1 MLCTSAHVH
10 LKAAL
15 GGRGEQGDLELEVS
29 PGFIARPC
37 LKKKR
42 N

>member
-37 LKKKR
+37 L
-42 N
+42 